1 MKLFPSLV
9 RTIFTRGGE
18 MGMLKTKLFSLA
30 LAASVGLT
38 VATPAV
44 AANVQ
49 AQVRKEMRDELRDKA
64 GSRPGLLRSFLQ
76 TRAAIGSGK
85 LTAKTDTTLTVEK
98 DGKSYTV
105 NIDSKTQLRRRFWG
119 KATLAEMSVGDTLN
133 IIGLWADDVKTTI
146 NARLVRDISVQ
157 KRFGVFLGEVK
168 SLLGNGWVMST
179 VGTKRPDQT
188 VTVSA
193 TTKFVNRKEETIAQ
207 ADVAVGHRVRVKG
220 LWDTALN
227 TVTDVTHVKDFS
239 LPLRATPTVTATVTP
254 TP

>member
-1 MKLFPSLV
+1 M
-9 RTIFTRGGE
+9 I
-18 MGMLKTKLFSLA
+18 KTKLLWLA
-30 LAASVGLT
+30 LAASVGLSIT
-38 VATPAV
+38 TPVFAE
-44 AANVQ
+44 NVK
-49 AQVRKEMRDELRDKA
+49 AQVRKEIKDELGDKA

-76 TRAAIGSGK
+76 SRAAIGSGK

-105 NIDSKTQLRRRFWG
+105 NIGSKTQLRRRFWG

-133 IIGLWADDVKTTI
+133 IIGLWADDAKTTI

-168 SLLGNGWVMST
+168 SLLTGGWVMST
-179 VGTKRPDQT
+179 KSDKRADQT

-193 TTKFVNRKEETIAQ
+193 STKFVNRKEETLTQ
-207 ADVAVGHRVRVKG
+207 ADVAVGHKVRVKG

-227 TVTDVTHVKDFS
+227 TVTDVTHVKDFN
-239 LPLRATPTVTATVTP
+239 LPLRPTPTVRVTVTP

>member
-1 MKLFPSLV
+1 
-9 RTIFTRGGE
+9 
-18 MGMLKTKLFSLA
+18 MGMMKTKLLSLA
-30 LAASVGLT
+30 LAASVGLSI
-38 VATPAV
+38 VTPVLAK
-44 AANVQ
+44 NEQ
-49 AQVRKEMRDELRDKA
+49 AQVRKEMKDELREKA

-105 NIDSKTQLRRRFWG
+105 NINSKTQLRRRFWG

-133 IIGLWADDVKTTI
+133 IIGLWADDAKTTI

-168 SLLGNGWVMST
+168 SLLTGGWVMST
-179 VGTKRPDQT
+179 KSDKRADQT

-193 TTKFVNRKEETIAQ
+193 STKFVNRKEEAITQ

-227 TVTDVTHVKDFS
+227 TVTEVTHVKDFN
-239 LPLRATPTVTATVTP
+239 LPLRPTPKVTVTP